1 MGIIKSTMHKSK
13 NSLHSS
19 IFLILY
25 IALCVQ
31 VSFAQELKKS
41 TKTERIDGK
50 SFYIHTVEKGQTLY
64 SICKV
69 YEISQND
76 LVFENPELINGLKP
90 NQILK
95 IPVKTKDAKENPAV
109 INENNLL
116 NVNYH
121 TVEKGETFYS
131 ISKKY
136 NLSVDTLQ
144 KNNASFNG
152 VIKKGD
158 KIILSKANFDKVTPP
173 TPLPLAET
181 EKKIT
186 GNEIYNV
193 GLFLPL
199 YLAKNDSAFTYEN
212 KDEQKT
218 IYPKSIPA
226 VEFYEGFSLAI
237 DSLKKLGVN
246 CNILVYDIPSDSLQI
261 VNFLKKPELKELNL
275 IIGPFHSDDVGV
287 VADFCK
293 RNKIMMI
300 APFSQASKA
309 LLGNSYLCKAT
320 PSSSTQV
327 EQLANYISINNKGSN
342 ILVAHNNLSK
352 EKTSAEIFK
361 NKANKILGTDSVT
374 VIVYKSIGLKGL
386 TGKLSTTKNNIIFV
400 PSNDQAFVTD
410 FLNKMNTLTKD
421 YKIIIVGMESWIGYE
436 NLEIN
441 TIQNTQLH
449 IPSNNYVDYANP
461 ETKKFI
467 QRFRETYKTEPN
479 KFAYE
484 GYDIAMYHL
493 LTLKNYGITFM
504 EKTTEF
510 KSNGINTQFN
520 YFKTGTES
528 GYENQ
533 KVFILKYQDFSL
545 IPAN

>member
-1 MGIIKSTMHKSK
+1 MGITKNISYKSKIKMHSSVFLIFCLMFFTQTSFSQELRKSTTIEH
-13 NSLHSS
+13 
-19 IFLILY
+19 
-25 IALCVQ
+25 
-31 VSFAQELKKS
+31 
-41 TKTERIDGK
+41 IDGK
-50 SFYIHTVEKGQTLY
+50 KCYIHTVEKGQTLY
-64 SICKV
+64 SICKL

-76 LVFENPELINGLKP
+76 LVFENPELISGLKP
-90 NQILK
+90 SRNLK
-95 IPVKTKDAKENPAV
+95 IPIKTKDAKETSTV
-109 INENNLL
+109 INDNNS
-116 NVNYH
+116 NNANYH

-144 KNNASFNG
+144 KNNAAFNG
-152 VIKKGD
+152 TITKGD
-158 KIILSKANFDKVTPP
+158 KIILSKANLDKVISP
-173 TPLPLAET
+173 TPLPLAGT
-181 EKKIT
+181 KKKIT

-199 YLAKNDSAFTYEN
+199 YLTKNDSAFIYEN
-212 KDEQKT
+212 KNEQKT
-218 IYPKSIPA
+218 IYPKSVPA
-226 VEFYEGFSLAI
+226 VEFYEGFSLAF
-237 DSLKKLGVN
+237 DSLKKLGIH
-246 CNILVYDIPSDSLQI
+246 CNILVYDIPSDSIQI
-261 VNFLKKPELKELNL
+261 ENFLKKPELKELNL
-275 IIGPFHSDDVGV
+275 IIGPFHSDDVSIV
-287 VADFCK
+287 TAFCK
-293 RNKIMMI
+293 RNKITMI
-300 APFSQASKA
+300 APFSQASKP
-309 LLGNSYLCKAT
+309 LLGNHYLCKAS

-327 EQLANYISINNKGSN
+327 EQLANYISFNNRGSN
-342 ILVAHNNLSK
+342 IIVAHNNLSK

-361 NKANKILGTDSVT
+361 NKANKILGTDSVI
-374 VIVYKSIGLKGL
+374 VLVYKTIGLKGL
-386 TGKLSTTKNNIIFV
+386 TAKLSTTKNNIIFV

-449 IPSNNYVDYANP
+449 IPSNNFVNYENP

-493 LTLKNYGITFM
+493 LALKNYGISFM
-504 EKTTEF
+504 EKSIEI

-520 YFKTGTES
+520 YFKTGEES

-545 IPAN
+545 TPAN